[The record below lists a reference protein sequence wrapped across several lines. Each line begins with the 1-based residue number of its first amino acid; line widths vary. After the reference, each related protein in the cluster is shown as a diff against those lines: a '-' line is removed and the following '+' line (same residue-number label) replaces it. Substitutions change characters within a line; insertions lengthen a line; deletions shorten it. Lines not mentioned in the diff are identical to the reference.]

1 MKHKKI
7 APFALA
13 CLPALIA
20 ALSNTAFAQE
30 AASAQQAKDSK
41 LPEVQIV
48 GSAEQKYATKSSST
62 ATKTDT
68 LLRDTPQSITVIT
81 KELMRDQAM
90 QSMTDAVTY
99 VPGIVAG
106 QGEGNRD
113 TAIFRGNSSTADFY
127 VDGVRDDVQYYRDFY
142 NIERVEAL
150 KGSNAMI
157 FGQGGSGGVI
167 NRVTKQPQWKDTH
180 EVTLTVGSFS
190 NRRVTADLGTA
201 VDKNVAFRVT
211 GLNENS
217 ESFRKGVYVKRSGIN
232 PGFAVR
238 VGKDTNVN
246 VNFEHFRDERVAD
259 RGIPSYLGKPLETD
273 TSTFFGNAAMS
284 PTWSRVNAFN
294 AVVDHDFGNGLSLR
308 NRSRYAD
315 YDKFYQNIFP
325 GAVSADGK
333 NVSISAY
340 STATQRQNFFNQTDL
355 TFDLHT
361 GDIKHKVL
369 AGVEFGRQS
378 TDNLRNTGYV
388 GSATSVNVALNNPLA
403 TGFSFKQSATD
414 ANNHGIATVAAIY
427 AQDQIEFS
435 PQWQAVFGLRRD
447 QFKVDFTNNRNGQ
460 KIDST
465 DTPISPRAGLIYKPF
480 AEMSIYTSYS
490 VAFAPRA
497 GEQLSSLSATNKA
510 FDPEKFTNIEIGAK
524 WDVSK
529 DLSLSAAVYQ
539 LDRGNVVIADPNNP
553 ALSILVDGQRAQGVE
568 LGVTGKIT
576 PQWSI
581 MGGYA
586 YQDAK
591 VTRDLSSTLKAG
603 TTLAHVPE
611 HSASLWNRFDL
622 NKDWGFAA
630 GVVYRGEVF
639 PSTDHKVV
647 LPAYTRLDAA
657 LYYTVNANV
666 QLQMN
671 VENLADTKYYA
682 SAHNNN
688 NILPGS
694 PRALRLGVNLKF

>member
-1 MKHKKI
+1 MK
-7 APFALA
+7 PSNRNTTRFALA
-13 CLPALIA
+13 CIPALIA
-20 ALSNTAFAQE
+20 GLSPQVWAQD
-30 AASAQQAKDSK
+30 KKTNDSK

-48 GSAEQKYATKSSST
+48 GSAEQKYVVKSSST

-68 LLRDTPQSITVIT
+68 LLLDTPQAITVIT
-81 KELMRDQAM
+81 KELMQDQAM
-90 QSMTDAVTY
+90 QSMTDAVRY

-113 TAIFRGNSSTADFY
+113 AAIFRGNSSTADFY
-127 VDGVRDDVQYYRDFY
+127 IDGVRDDVQYYRDFY
-142 NIERVEAL
+142 NIERVEAI

-167 NRVTKQPQWKDTH
+167 NRVTKQAQWKSIH
-180 EVTLTVGSFS
+180 EVGLTVGSYN
-190 NRRVTADLGTA
+190 NRRLTADLGTGI
-201 VDKNVAFRVT
+201 DQNVAFRVT
-211 GLNENS
+211 GMKEHS
-217 ESFRKGVYVKRSGIN
+217 ESFRNGVYIKRTGIN

-238 VGKDTNVN
+238 LGKDTNIQL
-246 VNFEHFRDERVAD
+246 NFEHFRDDRIAD
-259 RGIPSYLGKPLETD
+259 RGIPSFMGKPLNTD
-273 TSTFFGNAAMS
+273 VAAFFGNAQMS

-294 AVVDHDFGNGLSLR
+294 AVIDHDLGNGMSLR

-333 NVSISAY
+333 NVSVSAY
-340 STATQRQNFFNQTDL
+340 SIATQRQNFFNQTDL
-355 TFDLHT
+355 TWDLQT
-361 GDIKHKVL
+361 GAIKHKLL
-369 AGVEFGRQS
+369 AGVEIGRQS
-378 TDNLRNTGYV
+378 TDNFRNTGYV
-388 GSATSVNVALNNPLA
+388 GSATSINVPVSNPLA

-427 AQDQIEFS
+427 AQDQIEIT
-435 PQWQAVFGLRRD
+435 PEWQAVLGLRHD
-447 QFKVDFTNNRNGQ
+447 QFEVDFTNNRNGQ
-460 KIDST
+460 KIDSK

-480 AEMSIYTSYS
+480 AAMSIYTSYS

-510 FDPEKFTNIEIGAK
+510 FDPEKFTNLEFGAK

-529 DLSLSAAVYQ
+529 DLSLSAAVYR
-539 LDRGNVVIADPNNP
+539 LDRGNVVIADPSNP
-553 ALSILVDGQRAQGVE
+553 TQSILVDGQRAQGVE
-568 LGVTGKIT
+568 LGATGKIT

-591 VTRDLSSTLKAG
+591 ITRDLSSTLKAG
-603 TTLAHVPE
+603 AILAHVPK
-611 HSASLWNRFDL
+611 HSASIWNRFDL
-622 NKDWGFAA
+622 NKDWGVAA
-630 GVVYRGEVF
+630 GVIYRDQVF
-639 PSTDHKVV
+639 PSTDNKVT
-647 LPAYTRLDAA
+647 LPAYTRVDAA
-657 LYYTVNANV
+657 LYYTVNAQIQM
-666 QLQMN
+666 QLN

-694 PRALRLGVNLKF
+694 PRAFRLGMNIKF